1 MDNLI
6 SSREEVSKIAKA
18 QQEPKPKRMNLN
30 VPLELHNSFKS
41 ITASQGKNMTD
52 VLMQFIVEYVDKHSA
67 KQKERRK

>member
-52 VLMQFIVEYVDKHSA
+52 VLMQFIVEYVDKHSV
-67 KQKERRK
+67 KPKERRK

>member
-1 MDNLI
+1 MDSLI

-18 QQEPKPKRMNLN
+18 QQEPELKRMNLN